1 MGKGCTVECAIFTE
15 GTKQLKNKSRS
26 PWVSLSPTSH
36 GVGLLEQE
44 ARDHRQRLSREGGF
58 WIWLSASFIL
68 KARPAYGR
76 SRTRRQLHLLRAPA
90 PPPAARERGAAVV
103 AGAVESRCRVASFQG
118 WRQRRGLGS
127 WRVSPGT
134 WNSPV

>member
-1 MGKGCTVECAIFTE
+1 MGKVCTIECAIFTE

-26 PWVSLSPTSH
+26 LWVSFSPTSD

-58 WIWLSASFIL
+58 WIWLSASFML
-68 KARPAYGR
+68 KARPACGR

-90 PPPAARERGAAVV
+90 PPPPRGD
-103 AGAVESRCRVASFQG
+103 E
-118 WRQRRGLGS
+118 GLPS
-127 WRVSPGT
+127 WPE
-134 WNSPV
+134 P